1 MYITSIIISII
12 ILLTFILS
20 EYLFF
25 RWYVLKKAVDVNLW
39 TKISILLTTVGT
51 FIIATLYVN
60 VIEVYHFEDI
70 KYFNNIQSLIIG
82 IYLTITFATSLVY
95 VLYKSRFKI
104 DITDDYIT
112 KYLGRNIL
120 SKVFSLFLIMAF
132 FKNDIYVNVKKDSN
146 IESLFFSN
154 INAS

>member
-132 FKNDIYVNVKKDSN
+132 LKMIYM
-146 IESLFFSN
+146 
-154 INAS
+154 

>member
-95 VLYKSRFKI
+95 VLYKNRFKT

-120 SKVFSLFLIMAF
+120 AKVFSLFLIMALL
-132 FKNDIYVNVKKDSN
+132 KMIYM
-146 IESLFFSN
+146 
-154 INAS
+154 

>member
-95 VLYKSRFKI
+95 VLYKNRFKI

-120 SKVFSLFLIMAF
+120 AKVFSLFLIMAF
-132 FKNDIYVNVKKDSN
+132 LKMIYM
-146 IESLFFSN
+146 
-154 INAS
+154 

>member
-12 ILLTFILS
+12 ILLAFILS

-82 IYLTITFATSLVY
+82 IFLTITFATSLVY
-95 VLYKSRFKI
+95 ILYKSRFKI

-132 FKNDIYVNVKKDSN
+132 LKMIYM
-146 IESLFFSN
+146 
-154 INAS
+154 